1 MNPRSICTGVTRR
14 VRPGHP
20 RHLLVHRLLGV
31 HPTGQHEPMAL
42 QENESLWTARI
53 LTYARFSLSH
63 VSLAPACPYPS
74 PDNCPHPYAQRR
86 PIDEETIAG
95 MRRSILLLISSSI
108 AAPNELPT
116 PFSKS
121 RAMLKSASFF
131 RGYETEAAE
140 RRG

>member
-1 MNPRSICTGVTRR
+1 MDRKDSDLCSFFFVPRFFGS
-14 VRPGHP
+14 
-20 RHLLVHRLLGV
+20 RL
-31 HPTGQHEPMAL
+31 P
-42 QENESLWTARI
+42 I
-53 LTYARFSLSH
+53 
-63 VSLAPACPYPS
+63 PS
-74 PDNCPHPYAQRR
+74 PDNCPHPYAQHR

-131 RGYETEAAE
+131 RGYETEDAE